1 MNEKAQSSQLIQNP
15 TLFYDKTLSI
25 SKLGIEKNFLSLI
38 KDTYTHPTLHFT
50 FNGERLKSFLL
61 QSGTRKVCQLS
72 PLSFNMKF
80 LASAIR

>member
-50 FNGERLKSFLL
+50 FNGERLKTFNKMRMSALRTFI
-61 QSGTRKVCQLS
+61 QHYFGSLS
-72 PLSFNMKF
+72 QEQ
-80 LASAIR
+80 